1 MMKGGSETAAP
12 LRVDGLS
19 KRFGG
24 ITALD
29 AVSFEVARGE
39 LLGLIGPNGAGKSVL
54 VNAVSGFYPPTSGEI
69 WLGGVPMADRPA
81 HQFGRMGVARTF
93 QNIRLFRRMSVL
105 ENVLVAFPR
114 HTKRPF
120 SSLFRRGAKGEIEAA
135 LAELARM
142 RLADKA
148 DLPAGSLP
156 YGEARR
162 LEIARALAT
171 EPKILLL
178 DEPAAG
184 MNDRETEELR
194 EDILRLRSELE
205 AIVLIEHNVDFI
217 RGLADRLV
225 VLDYGRKIA
234 EGSSDAVL
242 AEPGVIEAYLGV
254 ADDA

>member
-1 MMKGGSETAAP
+1 MTAAAPAP
-12 LRVDGLS
+12 LKVDMLS

-24 ITALD
+24 IAALD
-29 AVSFEVARGE
+29 GVSFEVGRGE

-54 VNAVSGFYPPTSGEI
+54 VNAVSGFYPATSGEI
-69 WLGGVPMADRPA
+69 WLGGERMAGRAA

-114 HTKRPF
+114 HVRRPF
-120 SSLFRRGAKGEIEAA
+120 ASVFRGGGRKEVDAA
-135 LAELARM
+135 LAQLARM

-148 DLPAGSLP
+148 DQPASALP
-156 YGEARR
+156 YGDARR

-171 EPKILLL
+171 EPKVLLL

-184 MNDRETEELR
+184 MNDRETDELR
-194 EDILRLRSELE
+194 EDIATLRSELE

-234 EGSSDAVL
+234 EGAPDAVL
-242 AEPGVIEAYLGV
+242 ADPKVVEAYLG
-254 ADDA
+254 AAEDA